1 MQAHSPTPVTLSAGA
16 LLLIAGI
23 ACGQD
28 ATNSPIL
35 ALHQDVRLVS
45 IDVLVTGKDGKP
57 VRDLKPEDFTVTENG
72 VVQQVLHAEGHFR
85 GESPVSGKDGG
96 TELAHSIV
104 GQRKE
109 TPGLA
114 AGGVRLS
121 NRLGGGDGVWNLIL
135 LDGVNA
141 SVWNQSEARK
151 ELWQFIKTLPADQ
164 PMALAAMGGSLR
176 VLTSFQ
182 AGAGGID
189 KALAAGAA
197 NPQKPFFVDE
207 YNPDDEAILEREEA
221 KMADHGA
228 ALNAV
233 LATGEE
239 TQLNQRVDTVI
250 SQLSVL
256 TQWLGSYPGRKN
268 VFWLSTGFP
277 LISSPHSVERRGQS
291 NKNQKNSNE
300 GAQTALDQQMQ
311 LAHVSIF
318 PIDLRGVLGDY
329 PAMEDATHNSGLYV
343 GSAGAHKL
351 AADMDQFARTQDEE
365 ILEEL
370 QIAEDTGGIAEYNRN
385 DIDGMLQNA
394 FEKSQSY
401 YTVTYSPTDKKW
413 DGRYRKTN
421 VSLNRKGTSLSYR
434 SGYYAMDP
442 PQTPKSLDDF
452 TRAMRKGAPPA
463 TGVLFTATLKKM
475 DKQLQLDY
483 VVDVH
488 TLQFSSGE
496 EVRRGSIDCAVV
508 EYDHAGKV
516 LGTAEIH
523 VDGRAKRG
531 EWSRLEE
538 TGFPAHQEIQLLPD
552 MASVVI
558 GIRDHSSGEFGNMEV
573 SVRP

>member
-1 MQAHSPTPVTLSAGA
+1 MRAHPRPALALSTGS

-28 ATNSPIL
+28 ATNAPIL
-35 ALHQDVRLVS
+35 TLRQDVRLVS
-45 IDVLVTGKDGKP
+45 IDVLVTGRDGKP

-72 VVQQVLHAEGHFR
+72 VVQQVLHAEGHFP
-85 GESPVSGKDGG
+85 GEAPVSGKDGG
-96 TELAHSIV
+96 TEPAHSTV
-104 GQRKE
+104 AQPKG
-109 TPGLA
+109 TSGLA
-114 AGGVRLS
+114 AGGIRLS
-121 NRLGGGDGVWNLIL
+121 NRQGGGVGVWNLIL

-151 ELWQFIKTLPADQ
+151 QLWQFIKTLPADQ
-164 PMALAAMGGSLR
+164 PMALATMGGSLR

-182 AGAGGID
+182 AGAGEID

-197 NPQKPFFVDE
+197 NPQRPFFVDE
-207 YNPDDEAILEREEA
+207 YNPDDEAILEHEEA
-221 KMADHGA
+221 KMADHGV
-228 ALNAV
+228 ALSAV

-239 TQLNQRVDTVI
+239 TQLNQRVDRVV

-277 LISSPHSVERRGQS
+277 LISAPHSVERRGQP
-291 NKNQKNSNE
+291 NKNQKNSKE

-343 GSAGAHKL
+343 GPAGAHKL
-351 AADMDQFARTQDEE
+351 AGDMDQFARTQDEE

-401 YTVTYSPTDKKW
+401 YTVTYSPTDKRW
-413 DGRYRKTN
+413 DGGYRKTN

-434 SGYYAMDP
+434 GGYYAVDP
-442 PQTPKSLDDF
+442 PRLPRSPDDF

-463 TGVLFTATLKKM
+463 MGVLFTATLKKT
-475 DKQLQLDY
+475 DKKLQLDY

-488 TLQFSSGE
+488 TLQFSSEE

-523 VDGRAKRG
+523 VDGRAKAG

-538 TGFPAHQEIQLLPD
+538 TGFPAHQEIPLLPD
-552 MASVVI
+552 TASIVI